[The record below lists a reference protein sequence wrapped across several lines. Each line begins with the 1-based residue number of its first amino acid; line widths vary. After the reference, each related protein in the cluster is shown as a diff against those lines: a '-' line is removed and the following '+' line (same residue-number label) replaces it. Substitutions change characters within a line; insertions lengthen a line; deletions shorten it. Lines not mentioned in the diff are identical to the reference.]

1 MIDMKLPADWPYEP
15 ILDAYDLM
23 SADEFINAA
32 KPDTEEQLMRR
43 HIMES
48 REAE

>member
-15 ILDAYDLM
+15 IPDAYDLM
-23 SADEFINAA
+23 SADEFIQAA

>member
-23 SADEFINAA
+23 SADDFIKAA
-32 KPDTEEQLMRR
+32 KPDTEK
-43 HIMES
+43 HIMKS